1 MLVIRGP
8 NEISANFLG
17 SDSGE
22 LEGRAVFYKDVLI
35 NGGDLLLS
43 TGSILLGPFNDQL
56 NVATEIASK
65 EPAFTVISP
74 LSKGFSFTSNAF
86 ELKLDEALPLRASNF
101 QTGKFRLSS
110 PNDGSVLIQRFDDD
124 GSIVTDAWQDV
135 ARFDWNDSLGGSI
148 LIDKIQAR
156 TTANIVFGDAPIMN
170 AGATVN
176 GTLNADNSYL
186 QNIRG
191 VDAIFAKGSGGI
203 GFHTSNSTL
212 ALEIQDT
219 TNITAYQNLDVRG
232 NLSCSGTT
240 PSPFWVAGRIN
251 GISQTILSSK
261 GKYGFTFD
269 RTQTGYYKITWVTP
283 HPDAANFI
291 VFAQGEGTG
300 STWNILHNANTTDL
314 ANESRTVTFIVRDN
328 SFTITDGIINFAVL
342 S

>member
-1 MLVIRGP
+1 MKSQQTLLVLI
-8 NEISANFLG
+8 
-17 SDSGE
+17 E
-22 LEGRAVFYKDVLI
+22 LEGRAVFYKDLFL
-35 NGGDLLLS
+35 NGGDLLVS
-43 TGSILLGPFNDQL
+43 TGNILIGTASTPV
-56 NVATEIASK
+56 NVATELANR
-65 EPAFTVISP
+65 EPGFTAISP
-74 LSKGFSFTSNAF
+74 LSKGFSFISNEF
-86 ELKLDEALPLRASNF
+86 ELKLDDTLPLRASNF

-110 PNDGSVLIQRFDDD
+110 PDDGSVRIQRFDDD

-176 GTLNADNSYL
+176 GTLNASSSNL

-191 VDAIFAKGSGGI
+191 VDAIFAKGTGGI
-203 GFHTSNSTL
+203 GFHTVDNTL

-232 NLSCSGTT
+232 NLTCSGTT

-251 GISQTILSSK
+251 GIGQTILSSK
-261 GKYGFTFD
+261 GKHAFTFV
-269 RTQTGYYKITWVTP
+269 RSQAGYYRVSWSVA
-283 HPDAANFI
+283 HPDGGNFI

-300 STWNILHNANTTDL
+300 STWNILHNANSTDL
-314 ANESRTVTFIVRDN
+314 ANGAGTVTFIVRDQN
-328 SFTITDGIINFAVL
+328 FTITDGIINFAVL